1 MTRIGVDG
9 FNLALPHGTGVASY
23 ARELTWAL
31 RGLGASVDVLYGLE
45 VPATTLREV
54 RETLFFSELG
64 RGPSAT
70 PAPRRGRWTRMRQA
84 IPGPAPRTAVEVPVT
99 GRVLADG
106 MAARMPA
113 FDRIFSYGGLFEV
126 AARYFRCY
134 GRFLPVR
141 LSEPPAAM
149 HWTYPLPLRVLGS
162 RNIYTIHD
170 VVPIRLPF
178 TSLEDKRYHDRLL
191 RACIADAD
199 AICTVSEASRR
210 DILDLYG
217 PAPDRVI
224 NTYQCV
230 GASMAS
236 DELSREELAGRLRS
250 LFALQ
255 DRGYFLHFGAV
266 EPKKNLGRLIEA
278 YLTLE
283 TETPLVVVS
292 APGWNSSAEL
302 RLLQD
307 AHGLRLAGAARV
319 RQFDYLPREF
329 LMQLVRGARAVALP
343 SLYEGF
349 GLPALEAMALGTPV
363 LTSNAGPLPEVCGE
377 AALYVDPYDVSSIRR
392 GLDCLDRDAA
402 LRERL
407 SVAGAAR
414 AEVFSLKAYQA
425 RLSKLYDAALAPRQ
439 QERAVRR
446 PACEMPQVSATAG
459 RGLLRQRPAAGVQ

>member
-1 MTRIGVDG
+1 MTTIGVDG
-9 FNLALPHGTGVASY
+9 FNLALPRGTGVASY

-31 RGLGASVDVLYGLE
+31 RGLGASVDVLYGLQ
-45 VPATTLREV
+45 VPAASRREV

-64 RGPSAT
+64 REPTAAAAS
-70 PAPRRGRWTRMRQA
+70 RKGRWARMRQA
-84 IPGPAPRTAVEVPVT
+84 IPGPGPRNAVEVPVT
-99 GRVLADG
+99 GRVLAEG
-106 MAARMPA
+106 MAGRMPA
-113 FDRIFSYGGLFEV
+113 FDRIFSYGGLFEL
-126 AARYFRCY
+126 AARYFRLY

-141 LSEPPAAM
+141 MREPPAVM
-149 HWTYPLPLRVLGS
+149 HWTYPLPLRLLGS

-178 TSLEDKRYHDRLL
+178 ASLEDKRYHDRLL

-199 AICTVSEASRR
+199 LICTVSEASRR
-210 DILDLYG
+210 DILALYG
-217 PAPDRVI
+217 PDPERVV

-230 GASMAS
+230 GAAT

-250 LFALQ
+250 LFGLQ

-266 EPKKNLGRLIEA
+266 EPKKNLGRLLEA

-292 APGWNSSAEL
+292 APGWNSAGEL

-307 AHGLRLAGAARV
+307 VHGLGLAGAARV
-319 RQFDYLPREF
+319 RQLEYLPRDL
-329 LMQLVRGARAVALP
+329 LMQLVRGARAVAFP

-363 LTSNAGPLPEVCGE
+363 LTSAAGSLPEVCGE
-377 AALYVDPYDVSSIRR
+377 AAFYVDPYDVGSIRR
-392 GLDCLDRDAA
+392 GLERLDSNAA

-407 SVAGAAR
+407 AMAGAER
-414 AEVFSLKAYQA
+414 AEQFSLEAYKA
-425 RLSKLYDAALAPRQ
+425 RLSKLYALALAPAPEAPR
-439 QERAVRR
+439 VRSG
-446 PACEMPQVSATAG
+446 ACEMPQVSGAVG
-459 RGLLRQRPAAGVQ
+459 RGLLRLRPSAGVR